1 MADRDITV
9 WLDER
14 WYNALI
20 RQLEEGETLED
31 KLGDY
36 LDELCNKL
44 PQHEYE
50 SISSEIYEE
59 AQQRQMER
67 QAATRYSAF
76 QITEHGET
84 HSYEV
89 DRGLEVLDAARLLR
103 MYLRGERGASE
114 FLQMLWNAQ
123 EVPAERFDELAK
135 LRMENTGKVTGAF
148 RMDFDRQRME
158 ALHIMD
164 GWKAYPMKEVS
175 SAIYFAER
183 KQGLDKDQRWERF
196 LSRLEGKEVTLLS
209 EDTPIPYLRG
219 SRPLRPEDLSFAEE
233 VIQNDLL
240 LNFYVGVSFD
250 PDAVFGTHVCTA
262 DNDDFLNIYANF
274 DCEGNCVC
282 DDLEVYL
289 ERANGDEEAYRYRLP
304 DGMTEVLREKMDEY
318 CRSTTGQ
325 TLEEMREEV
334 LMEAQSE
341 SPESPVMM

>member
-1 MADRDITV
+1 MADRNIIV
-9 WLDER
+9 WLDDR
-14 WYNALI
+14 WYQALS
-20 RQLEEGETLED
+20 RQLEDETLED

-44 PQHEYE
+44 PENEYE
-50 SISSEIYEE
+50 RISREIYAERQE
-59 AQQRQMER
+59 HRQMETY
-67 QAATRYSAF
+67 ARYTAF
-76 QITEHGET
+76 QVTEHGET
-84 HSYEV
+84 HFYEA
-89 DRGLEVLDAARLLR
+89 DRGLEFLDAARLLR
-103 MYLRGERGASE
+103 MYLHGERGASA
-114 FLQMLWNAQ
+114 FVQMVWNAS
-123 EVPAERFDELAK
+123 EISGEKFDELAK
-135 LRMENTGKVTGAF
+135 LRLENTGKVAGVF
-148 RMDFDRQRME
+148 RMDFDRQQME

-219 SRPLRPEDLSFAEE
+219 SRPLRPEDISFAEE
-233 VIQNDLL
+233 IIQNDLL

-250 PDAVFGTHVCTA
+250 PDTILGTHVCTA

-282 DDLEVYL
+282 DELEVYL

-304 DGMTEVLREKMDEY
+304 DGMTEVLREKMDQY

-325 TLEEMREEV
+325 TLEELRQ
-334 LMEAQSE
+334 EAMNE
-341 SPESPVMM
+341 CMAEKDSPDLTM